1 MRLMRAFPTSCDRA
15 RESISLAL
23 DDELV
28 EVDRARLAAHTG
40 SCADCRAFEA
50 DARAV
55 SRKLRSA
62 ALEQP
67 AYAVILPRTRR
78 IRIGTLQAGAAAAI
92 IAVVAASSLFQGL
105 GQRTAT
111 SQTLRLSP
119 NAAFRAGDYVE
130 PIRSPQAQQPQE
142 HRVAV

>member
-1 MRLMRAFPTSCDRA
+1 MRLMRASPTSCDRA

-23 DDELV
+23 DGELV
-28 EVDRARLAAHTG
+28 EVDRARLAAHTEL
-40 SCADCRAFEA
+40 CADCRAFEA

-55 SRKLRSA
+55 SRNLRSA

-67 AYAVILPRTRR
+67 AHAVVLPRTRR

-92 IAVVAASSLFQGL
+92 IAVVAASSLLQGL
-105 GQRTAT
+105 GQRTTT
-111 SQTLRLSP
+111 SQTLRLSQ
-119 NAAFRAGDYVE
+119 NASFRAGDYVE
-130 PIRSPQAQQPQE
+130 PIRSQQAQQPQK

>member
-1 MRLMRAFPTSCDRA
+1 MPASPTSCDRA

-28 EVDRARLAAHTG
+28 EVDRARLAAHTEL
-40 SCADCRAFEA
+40 CADCRAFEA
-50 DARAV
+50 DARGV

-62 ALEQP
+62 VLEQP
-67 AYAVILPRTRR
+67 AYAVVLPRTRR

-92 IAVVAASSLFQGL
+92 IAVVAASSLFEGV
-105 GQRTAT
+105 GQRTTT
-111 SQTLRLSP
+111 SLTLRLSQ
-119 NAAFRAGDYVE
+119 NASFRAGDYVE
-130 PIRSPQAQQPQE
+130 PIRYPQVQQPQK